1 MDRFAE
7 IRAAARFG
15 ASDAELLANWS
26 FGWLLSSLLEVFGV
40 AVTFSGPVRAKPAS
54 PARSKQ
60 CRGSDVFVSEPLW
73 YGLR

>member
-1 MDRFAE
+1 MDQFVE

-15 ASDAELLANWS
+15 VSDAEPLANWS
-26 FGWLLSSLLEVFGV
+26 FGWLLSGLLEVVGV
-40 AVTFSGPVRAKPAS
+40 VVTFSGPVRAKPAS

-60 CRGSDVFVSEPLW
+60 CRGNDVFVSEPLW